1 MTHTSRTLLF
11 LQKISR
17 VGRIVSLFCVSLFL
31 VLPVAQVHAQAMV
44 TPTDA
49 ASCAAAG
56 GKCAASSFAGCTGG
70 GHASGNCGAPG
81 GVGSIVDCCVPSVVT
96 GLAPAPAAPGAAPG
110 AAPDTTPACPP
121 PASGLHLQLPCCIT
135 TGVCTLDDIVNTG
148 GYFANFITG
157 LSAAFFF
164 AAFVY
169 GGAMYLISFGESK
182 RIEAGKKAM
191 TGAAYGMAIVL
202 FAWTLVNYLANSLVG
217 K

>member
-1 MTHTSRTLLF
+1 MWVRTLCLSLALVVF
-11 LQKISR
+11 APTVTLAADLCEDLGGQCLGSCTAPSR
-17 VGRIVSLFCVSLFL
+17 AETGVCTAGKQCCYKELC
-31 VLPVAQVHAQAMV
+31 PG
-44 TPTDA
+44 
-49 ASCAAAG
+49 SCSA
-56 GKCAASSFAGCTGG
+56 T
-70 GHASGNCGAPG
+70 CGAG
-81 GVGSIVDCCVPSVVT
+81 TSEASNCFDGEKCCVPN
-96 GLAPAPAAPGAAPG
+96 APATSSGAAGIAGAAPG
-110 AAPDTTPACPP
+110 TTAACPAEAP
-121 PASGLHLQLPCCIT
+121 GLHLHLPCCIT
-135 TGVCTLDDIVNTG
+135 TGICTLDDIVDTG